1 MPMYSSGGGG
11 GVKRKV
17 GIIGKQTGDTR
28 KFRSSPGPAKT
39 YKPVKDGLKAMN
51 PGSVDPRMRRLIG
64 AGDARTGPIGG
75 GRSRARPLPVDGV
88 RTGPISGSPRQ
99 RPPGM
104 GPIRTLPVDD
114 VKAGPYKRSAGT
126 GWKSGPVS
134 GGFGDSVR
142 TGPVKRRT
150 TRRRTARAL

>member
-64 AGDARTGPIGG
+64 RSGPPSNEFVPGPKRRKEPDVKFGVPG
-75 GRSRARPLPVDGV
+75 GRLPDLPYQPQPVRPGRPARPGL
-88 RTGPISGSPRQ
+88 
-99 RPPGM
+99 
-104 GPIRTLPVDD
+104 GPIRTLPVGD
-114 VKAGPYKRSAGT
+114 VK
-126 GWKSGPVS
+126 
-134 GGFGDSVR
+134 

-150 TRRRTARAL
+150 ARRRTARAL